1 MQTTT
6 PKLNN
11 MTPVTG
17 RMVNEENEIV
27 NVVDN
32 FGSLKTIDVLNS
44 TVHAGIAFTYAGVA
58 SIPAAGHAYFHG
70 KTGDI
75 TSHLMGF
82 FVKTDAAPLTIEF
95 FEEPT
100 VTANGTQVPAIA
112 RNRQSSNPCLMQVF
126 ANPTITNDGTQLLI
140 GKILGN
146 QQTVASS
153 NLDGEWLLKK
163 NTSYTFKIT
172 NNSNQTANIGAG
184 FNWIEE
190 N

>member
-44 TVHAGIAFTYAGVA
+44 TVHAGIAFTYSGAA

-82 FVKTDAAPLTIEF
+82 FVKADSAPVTVQF
-95 FEEPT
+95 FEAPT
-100 VTANGTQVPAIA
+100 ITADGTPQSPIQ
-112 RNRQSSNPCLMQVF
+112 RNRQTANVALMQVF
-126 ANPTITNDGTQLLI
+126 AAPTVTADGTQLFVDKL
-140 GKILGN
+140 LGN
-146 QQTVASS
+146 QQTVSSS

-184 FNWIEE
+184 FSWIEE

>member
-11 MTPVTG
+11 MAPVTG

-44 TVHAGIAFTYAGVA
+44 TVHAGIAFTYAGVT
-58 SIPAAGHAYFHG
+58 SIPSGQHAYFHG
-70 KTGDI
+70 LTGDI

-82 FVKTDAAPLTIEF
+82 FIKSDVAPVTVEF
-95 FEEPT
+95 FESPT
-100 VTANGTQVPAIA
+100 VTNNGTAVPAIA
-112 RNRQSSNPCLMQVF
+112 RNRQSDIVPLMQVF
-126 ANPTITNDGTQLLI
+126 AAPTISADGTQLLI
-140 GKILGN
+140 GKLLGN
-146 QQTVASS
+146 QQTVSS
-153 NLDGEWLLKK
+153 ANLDGEWILKK
-163 NTSYTFKIT
+163 NTHYTFKIT

>member
-6 PKLNN
+6 PKSNN
-11 MTPVTG
+11 VAPITG

-44 TVHAGIAFTYAGVA
+44 TVHAGISFTYSGVA
-58 SIPAAGHAYFHG
+58 SIPSAGHAYFHG

-82 FVKTDAAPLTIEF
+82 FVKADSAPITVEF
-95 FEEPT
+95 FEAPT
-100 VTANGTQVPAIA
+100 ITANGTPQNAVA
-112 RNRQSSNPCLMQVF
+112 RNRQSSTPPLMQVF
-126 ANPTITNDGTQLLI
+126 ANPTVTADGELLLI
-140 GKILGN
+140 GKLLGN
-146 QQTVASS
+146 QHTVSSS
-153 NLDGEWLLKK
+153 NLEGEWILKK

>member
-44 TVHAGIAFTYAGVA
+44 TVHAGIAFTYAGIA

-82 FVKTDAAPLTIEF
+82 FVKTDAAPLTVEF
-95 FEEPT
+95 FEE
-100 VTANGTQVPAIA
+100 
-112 RNRQSSNPCLMQVF
+112 
-126 ANPTITNDGTQLLI
+126 PTITNDGTPQNPI
-140 GKILGN
+140 ARN
-146 QQTVASS
+146 RQSS